1 MIKGNDL
8 PGTELSNDAI
18 DQALEW
24 LARLRA
30 DTVGE
35 SELSDFTNWL
45 TAADNHQQAW
55 DYALDV
61 WESLGVLSHMPLDD
75 LLIDN
80 PGSGRPQGLTYLLKM
95 KWITSAWKSLA
106 AVSATVAIVLTLLFA
121 SQPATQNYSA
131 GLGEYRQVSLE
142 DGSTI
147 ELNTNSQITVRLS
160 QSSRE
165 VELVSGEAFFTV
177 APDKHSPFIVRIGD
191 SKVQALGTAFNIYR
205 QTQDQAA
212 ITVVEGVVRVSEG
225 QGSALAAAETQ
236 LLLVDQSASS
246 NLFQSQ
252 VIRDARGE
260 IIQIL
265 ANNQNFGSREIQGVD
280 LDLAWRLFIAKWG
293 TFGVNLGGAYI
304 DSYEFSRGSNAAAT
318 DLAGTFVDR
327 DSGGNGSIPEWKS
340 QLNLFWQFGR
350 WELALSSL
358 HVSSLTEYF
367 IAEDRTRDS
376 GAWSREDM
384 QLSYYFNSGE
394 SLVTL
399 GIENVFAQMPPFLGT
414 AFNDNFDVR
423 THDST
428 GRFIY
433 ARLSHRL

>member
-61 WESLGVLSHMPLDD
+61 WECLGVLSHMPLDD

-177 APDKHSPFIVRIGD
+177 APDKHSPFIVRVGD

-236 LLLVDQSASS
+236 LLLVDQAVTISAS
-246 NLFQSQ
+246 
-252 VIRDARGE
+252 RGISE
-260 IIQIL
+260 VSK
-265 ANNQNFGSREIQGVD
+265 ANAERAI
-280 LDLAWRLFIAKWG
+280 AWRTGQIIFEDA
-293 TFGVNLGGAYI
+293 
-304 DSYEFSRGSNAAAT
+304 
-318 DLAGTFVDR
+318 
-327 DSGGNGSIPEWKS
+327 
-340 QLNLFWQFGR
+340 
-350 WELALSSL
+350 
-358 HVSSLTEYF
+358 SLTEAVKVLNRYMKQT
-367 IAEDRTRDS
+367 IVLADKTAS
-376 GAWSREDM
+376 GHRVSGIFSSSGNRETLVAVAKAFDLEVSE
-384 QLSYYFNSGE
+384 QGNNWLLSQSK
-394 SLVTL
+394 
-399 GIENVFAQMPPFLGT
+399 P
-414 AFNDNFDVR
+414 
-423 THDST
+423 
-428 GRFIY
+428 
-433 ARLSHRL
+433 